1 MRVSGERDGSAPALL
16 LNHGRAALVAILLL
30 AAAAQAQQY
39 PARPVRMVVGF
50 AAGGATD
57 ISARALAQRL
67 SQAIGQQ
74 VIVDNRPGAASML
87 AAEIVAKSPPD
98 GYTVLVANPTVAMP
112 SLFAKLPFDV
122 QRDLKPVT
130 LVGYGPLGLTVH
142 PSLPVKSVKELVALA
157 RRRPNELNYASAGNG
172 SFTHLAMAL
181 FESTSGARIVHVP
194 YKGGGPSAIATMTGE
209 TQLTFA
215 SVGAL
220 IPPVKQGRLRMLAV
234 SGAKRSVVMP
244 EVPTVAEAG
253 LEGYEANSWYGV
265 LVAAGTPQAVI
276 ARLSEAS
283 LTVLA
288 DRELKERLLAQGIEA
303 ASGGVDEFSTYF
315 PAEVRKWGMVIARA
329 GIKSQ

>member
-1 MRVSGERDGSAPALL
+1 MQRLRHGVRACTLMLCALTTIVS
-16 LNHGRAALVAILLL
+16 
-30 AAAAQAQQY
+30 AQAQQY
-39 PARPVRMVVGF
+39 PARAVRMVVGF

-112 SLFAKLPFDV
+112 SLFAKLSFDV

-130 LVGYGPLGLTVH
+130 LVGSGPLALTVH
-142 PSLPVKSVKELVALA
+142 PSLAVKSVKELVALA
-157 RRRPNELNYASAGNG
+157 RRRPNELNYASAGTG

-181 FESTSGARIVHVP
+181 FESISGARIVHIP
-194 YKGGGPSAIATMTGE
+194 YKGGGPSVIATMTGE

-215 SVGAL
+215 SVGAS
-220 IPPVKQGRLRMLAV
+220 IPPVQQGRLRMLAV
-234 SGAKRSVVMP
+234 SGAKRSVVVP

-253 LEGYEANSWYGV
+253 LHGYEANSWYGV
-265 LVAAGTPQAVI
+265 LVPAGTPQAIV

-283 LTVLA
+283 VTVLA
-288 DRELKERLLAQGIEA
+288 DRELKERLLAQGIEP

-315 PAEVRKWGMVIARA
+315 PAELRKWAKVIAGA
-329 GIKSQ
+329 GIKPQ